1 MRFRVGSGFDVHRLK
16 RGRPL
21 LLGCVAVPWPDGPVG
36 HSDGDPVAHALADAL
51 LGGAGLGDIGEHFPD
66 TDPAWKDCPGER
78 ILREVAQKVRSA
90 GFQVVNADVTVF
102 LETPR
107 LKEVKEEIRTRL
119 AGHLE
124 VEPAAVSLKAKSGE
138 GFGAVGR
145 GDCVAAQAVVLLEHA
160 ETRG

>member
-1 MRFRVGSGFDVHRLK
+1 MGFRVGGGFDILRLK

-21 LLGCVAVPWPDGPVG
+21 RLGCVAVPWPEGPVG

-66 TDPAWKDCPGER
+66 TDPVWRDCPGER
-78 ILREVAQKVRSA
+78 ILKEVAEKVAKA

-102 LETPR
+102 LEEPR
-107 LKEVKEEIRTRL
+107 LKERKEEIRVYL
-119 AGHLE
+119 AQLLGL
-124 VEPAAVSLKAKSGE
+124 EPAAVSLKAKSGE

-145 GDCVAAQAVVLLEHA
+145 GDCVAAQAVVLLA
-160 ETRG
+160 SD